1 MLQILSGFESQII
14 FKLNEETAQEL
25 HVLLN
30 TNFSCMFCH
39 FRKRIWLKQAE
50 LKTFSKIGRSFLYK
64 GLIVT
69 VIFFV
74 RDSCKY
80 NDCLENKTCRSINGF
95 QYECDATITDC
106 ESAIQSLALE
116 IVRFSDSYLEDSKCS
131 NHRTIKDNIM
141 RTTSTTTEMT
151 STMKMSTQTSKSNSK
166 PSKSIS
172 TSESNSSP
180 FAVYETFTEWRKGKQ
195 FACLGVTILPGTQNL
210 TRIQMTHIF

>member
-1 MLQILSGFESQII
+1 MLQIWSGLESQII

-95 QYECDATITDC
+95 QYKCDATIIDC
-106 ESAIQSLALE
+106 NSAIQSLAVE
-116 IVRFSDSYLEDSKCS
+116 IVRFSNSYLKDSKCS
-131 NHRTIKDNIM
+131 NPRPIKDNII
-141 RTTSTTTEMT
+141 RTTSTTTET
-151 STMKMSTQTSKSNSK
+151 TTTMAFK
-166 PSKSIS
+166 
-172 TSESNSSP
+172 SNSSP

-195 FACLGVTILPGTQNL
+195 FACLGVTIVPGTQNL
-210 TRIQMTHIF
+210 IRIQII